1 VRAGTFE
8 PPAETPPRVAPGPAD
23 VSAAVAAAR
32 ARLST

>member
-8 PPAETPPRVAPGPAD
+8 PPAKPSKPLAPGPVD